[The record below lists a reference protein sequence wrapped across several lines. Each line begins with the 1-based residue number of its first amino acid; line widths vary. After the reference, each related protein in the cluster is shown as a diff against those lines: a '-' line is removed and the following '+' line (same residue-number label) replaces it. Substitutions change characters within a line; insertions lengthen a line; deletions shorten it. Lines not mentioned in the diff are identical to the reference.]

1 MIYSRLEMFIFV
13 DYYILLQI
21 VSILLDHRNNIIIT
35 WIRHTKKKHTQA
47 HQHSRVK
54 FNKDDISK
62 STHVV
67 KIELIKRGGAKAF
80 YRFFL
85 QRSAINHFF
94 FHHDL
99 ELYYTWFAHTCQL
112 SRRRHMIILWYT
124 HVACSQRA
132 INEYYVCNIIHVI
145 IVCSGYRNWSSC
157 PA

>member
-1 MIYSRLEMFIFV
+1 MNSPY
-13 DYYILLQI
+13 
-21 VSILLDHRNNIIIT
+21 
-35 WIRHTKKKHTQA
+35 KKKHTQA

-94 FHHDL
+94 SHHDL
-99 ELYYTWFAHTCQL
+99 ELYYT
-112 SRRRHMIILWYT
+112 
-124 HVACSQRA
+124 
-132 INEYYVCNIIHVI
+132 
-145 IVCSGYRNWSSC
+145 
-157 PA
+157 